1 MSTSPIAK
9 SKSDS
14 NHGMESQ
21 LDYSSQYVSFRVD
34 GQLLGVPVNMVQEV
48 LTEQV
53 ISPTPRSRAE
63 IKGLLNLRGQIVT
76 AVSLRKRLGLPDLE
90 NDNSMNVVTRLGE
103 ESFSLLVDE
112 VGDVINVSG
121 RSMEPVPRTLDAHWR
136 SVTIGVFQLEEG
148 LFVILDVE
156 TILNFE

>member
-1 MSTSPIAK
+1 MSTAQAK
-9 SKSDS
+9 VDS
-14 NHGMESQ
+14 SNGMESQ

-53 ISPTPRSRAE
+53 ISPTPLSRDE

-90 NDNSMNVVTRLGE
+90 DGNSMNVVTRMGE

>member
-1 MSTSPIAK
+1 MSIAAT
-9 SKSDS
+9 DS
-14 NHGMESQ
+14 SSGMESQ
-21 LDYSSQYVSFRVD
+21 LDYSSQYVSFWVD
-34 GQLLGVPVNMVQEV
+34 GQLLGMPVNMVQEV

-53 ISPTPRSRAE
+53 ISPTPLARAE

-76 AVSLRKRLGLPDLE
+76 AVSLRKRLGLPALE
-90 NDNSMNVVTRLGE
+90 DDRSMNVVTRVMGE
-103 ESFSLLVDE
+103 SYSLLVDE

-121 RSMEPVPRTLDAHWR
+121 RSMEPVPRTLDPHWR

-156 TILNFE
+156 TILNFD

>member
-1 MSTSPIAK
+1 MSTAST
-9 SKSDS
+9 DS
-14 NHGMESQ
+14 ASGMESQ

-34 GQLLGVPVNMVQEV
+34 GQLLGIPVNLVQEV

-53 ISPTPRSRAE
+53 ISPTPLARDE

-76 AVSLRKRLGLPDLE
+76 AVGLRKRLGLPDLE
-90 NDNSMNVVTRLGE
+90 SGNSMNVVTRIGE

-121 RSMEPVPRTLDAHWR
+121 QSMEPVPRTLDEHWR
-136 SVTIGVFQLEEG
+136 SVTVGVFQLEEG

>member
-1 MSTSPIAK
+1 MSTTPVVK

-21 LDYSSQYVSFRVD
+21 LDYSNQYVSFRVD

-53 ISPTPRSRAE
+53 ISPTPLSRAE

-90 NDNSMNVVTRLGE
+90 NDNSMNVVTRMGE

-156 TILNFE
+156 TILNFD

>member
-1 MSTSPIAK
+1 MSTATAAQSN
-9 SKSDS
+9 SSD
-14 NHGMESQ
+14 GMESQ

-53 ISPTPRSRAE
+53 ISPTPLSRPE

-90 NDNSMNVVTRLGE
+90 NDNSMNVVTRIGE

-121 RSMEPVPRTLDAHWR
+121 RSMEPVPRTLDEHWR

>member
-1 MSTSPIAK
+1 MSTAPVTQ
-9 SKSDS
+9 SKPDS
-14 NHGMESQ
+14 NNGMESQ

-53 ISPTPRSRAE
+53 ISPTPLSRAE

-90 NDNSMNVVTRLGE
+90 NDTSMNVVTRMGE
-103 ESFSLLVDE
+103 ESLSLLVDE

>member
-1 MSTSPIAK
+1 MSTAPVTQ
-9 SKSDS
+9 SKPDS
-14 NHGMESQ
+14 NNGMESQ

-53 ISPTPRSRAE
+53 ISPTPLSRAE

-90 NDNSMNVVTRLGE
+90 NDTSMNVVTRMGE

>member
-1 MSTSPIAK
+1 MTIAATDSTS
-9 SKSDS
+9 
-14 NHGMESQ
+14 GMESQ

-34 GQLLGVPVNMVQEV
+34 GQLLGIPVNMVQEV

-53 ISPTPRSRAE
+53 ISPTPLARPE

-76 AVSLRKRLGLPDLE
+76 AVSLRKRLGLPDPDDE
-90 NDNSMNVVTRLGE
+90 GAMNVVTRLGG

-112 VGDVINVSG
+112 VGDVINVNG
-121 RSMEPVPRTLDAHWR
+121 RSMEPVPRTLDPHWR
-136 SVTIGVFQLEEG
+136 SVTIGVFQLDEG

-156 TILNFE
+156 TILNFD

>member
-1 MSTSPIAK
+1 MSTTKAK
-9 SKSDS
+9 LDS
-14 NHGMESQ
+14 SSGMESQ

-53 ISPTPRSRAE
+53 ISPTPLARAE

-76 AVSLRKRLGLPDLE
+76 AVNLRKRLGLPDLE
-90 NDNSMNVVTRLGE
+90 EGDSMNVVTRMGE

-121 RSMEPVPRTLDAHWR
+121 RSMEPVPRTLDQHWR

-156 TILNFE
+156 TILNFD